1 MCSNTTILMT
11 LCAPKRF
18 YNGARNVQ
26 KTCNA
31 IQSNGNK
38 TETKRNTAEFVNI
51 RTVLGLQGDV
61 VVALALREA
70 RHRAFKSACVAAGLA
85 QGL

>member
-1 MCSNTTILMT
+1 MFEYYHLDDALCTI
-11 LCAPKRF
+11 RF

-31 IQSNGNK
+31 IQSNGHK
-38 TETKRNTAEFVNI
+38 TEIKRNAAEFVNI

-70 RHRAFKSACVAAGLA
+70 RPRAFKSACVAAGLA